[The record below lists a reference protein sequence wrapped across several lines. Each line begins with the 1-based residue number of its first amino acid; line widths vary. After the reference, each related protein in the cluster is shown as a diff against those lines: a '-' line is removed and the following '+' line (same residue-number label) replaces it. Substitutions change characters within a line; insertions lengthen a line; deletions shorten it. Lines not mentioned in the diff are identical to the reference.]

1 MVRLLCAA
9 LGAAF
14 LTFAAVL
21 PVDAEEPAD
30 KSAAVFDLLRGGGNL
45 LVMRHAHSP
54 GGQKASVGM
63 SEGCILQPGRGLDAV
78 GLVQARSLG
87 ELLHE
92 ENVPILKAYTSDMC
106 RAWDTARLTA
116 GGAPVIPHPA
126 QKTTDP
132 EIIAAFKKEIE
143 AELAANPGQNIILA
157 SHSNIAPLYGAIVL
171 EGEEELPEGVINVVT
186 APDWNGINGVAM
198 RIVANVEIVSRTV
211 TVD

>member
-1 MVRLLCAA
+1 MMRLLCAA
-9 LGAAF
+9 LSAAI
-14 LTFAAVL
+14 LTFAAAL
-21 PVDAEEPAD
+21 PAVAEKPED
-30 KSAAVFDLLRGGGNL
+30 KSAAVFDLLRSGGNV

-63 SEGCILQPGRGLDAV
+63 TEGCNLQPGRGLNAE

-87 ELLHE
+87 ELLRE
-92 ENVPILKAYTSDMC
+92 ENVLILKAYTSDMC
-106 RAWDTARLTA
+106 RAWDTARLVA

-132 EIIAAFKKEIE
+132 ETIAAFKKEIE
-143 AELAANPGQNIILA
+143 AELAANPGTNIILA

-171 EGEEELPEGVINVVT
+171 KGEQELPEGVINIVT
-186 APDWNGINGVAM
+186 APKWQGVEGVVM
-198 RIVANVEIVSRTV
+198 RIVPKVEIVSKTV